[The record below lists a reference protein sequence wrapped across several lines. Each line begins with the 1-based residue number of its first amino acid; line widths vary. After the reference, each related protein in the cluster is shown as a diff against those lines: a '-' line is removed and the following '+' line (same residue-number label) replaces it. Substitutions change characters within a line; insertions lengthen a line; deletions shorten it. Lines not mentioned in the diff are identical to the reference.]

1 MKFVEQ
7 FKKEDFVKP
16 SESSMVDR
24 TGKDTDD
31 EKKAFAKFVVID
43 LGGTN
48 QTKYFVRTHNNVPYD
63 PNGPYSH
70 RETYLRTELKNV
82 SRETFENYITYLR
95 TRNQLYMTKAQRSFI
110 NG

>member
-16 SESSMVDR
+16 SESSMLDR

-43 LGGTN
+43 TRSGATRSIARILP
-48 QTKYFVRTHNNVPYD
+48 V
-63 PNGPYSH
+63 SA
-70 RETYLRTELKNV
+70 YL
-82 SRETFENYITYLR
+82 SITI
-95 TRNQLYMTKAQRSFI
+95 A
-110 NG
+110 